1 MTREKRIRLRYD
13 GRCNC
18 CGEFGPAR
26 SYAYYDDTR

>member
-13 GRCNC
+13 GRCSC
-18 CGEFGPAR
+18 CGEFVPAR